1 MLKVGLTGNFHSGQN
16 EVAKIFDNLSV
27 PVFDADLVLKYLINY
42 SNSHMTKIKAEFG
55 ENSYKIGLL
64 NLQKFNSNTTW
75 NKLIDLVEIDI
86 ITAFEKFRLKHK
98 YSTYVVFKYS
108 YLFERKIDSSMDYNI
123 NCYRPSY
130 SRKNDISL
138 LTYMDSYSIS
148 TLIENELDETYKNKK
163 SDFIVNNYI
172 TNGISIDL
180 DNKVLK
186 INEMI
191 MKKIPQDNLTT
202 SGNQYSSG
210 FWD

>member
-42 SNSHMTKIKAEFG
+42 SNPHITKIKSEFG
-55 ENSYKIGLL
+55 ENVYKIGLL

-86 ITAFEKFRLKHK
+86 IAAFEKFRLKHK
-98 YSTYVVFKYS
+98 YSTYVLFKYS
-108 YLFERKIDSSMDYNI
+108 YLYERRIDSSMDYNI

-138 LTYMDSYSIS
+138 LTYMDSYAIS
-148 TLIENELDETYKNKK
+148 TLIENELDEIYKNKK

-172 TNGISIDL
+172 TNGISVDL

-191 MKKIPQDNLTT
+191 MKKIPQDNFTT

>member
-42 SNSHMTKIKAEFG
+42 SNPHITKIKSEFG
-55 ENSYKIGLL
+55 ENVYKIGLL

-86 ITAFEKFRLKHK
+86 IAAFEKFRLKHK

-108 YLFERKIDSSMDYNI
+108 YLFERRIDSSMDYNI

-138 LTYMDSYSIS
+138 LTYMDSYAIS

-172 TNGISIDL
+172 TNGISVDL

-191 MKKIPQDNLTT
+191 MKKIPQDNFTT